1 MSTGRT
7 EPSQRQALSAD
18 AGRSCPY
25 CRFALKEGTAVMV
38 CGSCRAPHHLDCWS
52 DNTGCAVL
60 GCAGGPEPGSQA
72 RTTPQPAFA
81 IPTAPSATREQTW
94 VAAQPAAVAGQTPT
108 PPVYTPAPPPYTPA
122 PPGAVTNPPNRRRR
136 GSSLVVAIIVL
147 ALAILGVAAALVL
160 TKPKSATSS
169 ATVTTQPSNV
179 TLKVGQTATFTAA
192 ATGTPTPAVQWRRSQ
207 DDGTTWHPLSG
218 ATSDNLVVPNVTA
231 SQNGNEY
238 DAVFANAT
246 GSATSNPATLTVN
259 RSTGVAAG
267 PTITSQPANA
277 KLTAG
282 QAATFTAATSGTPT
296 PTVQWRLSRDGG
308 ATWEPISGASS
319 DILAL
324 SSVGVSE
331 DGNEYDAVFAN
342 AAGTA
347 TTNAA
352 ALSVSPQS
360 STGITTGQNGST
372 TTLFQGND
380 YTISVPAGWTQVS
393 DEVYMDPYFESK
405 WERPGSSGVYILVD
419 HTPGFTGTP
428 YTGSA
433 PLRASVAREPGYTEI
448 AYVPETLPSGPAQRW
463 QFILNGVEK
472 LDVFTV
478 GCQAGFAVLGAAP
491 STEWSSFASLF
502 GQAAASLEPSSC

>member
-1 MSTGRT
+1 
-7 EPSQRQALSAD
+7 
-18 AGRSCPY
+18 
-25 CRFALKEGTAVMV
+25 
-38 CGSCRAPHHLDCWS
+38 
-52 DNTGCAVL
+52 
-60 GCAGGPEPGSQA
+60 
-72 RTTPQPAFA
+72 
-81 IPTAPSATREQTW
+81 
-94 VAAQPAAVAGQTPT
+94 
-108 PPVYTPAPPPYTPA
+108 
-122 PPGAVTNPPNRRRR
+122 
-136 GSSLVVAIIVL
+136 
-147 ALAILGVAAALVL
+147 
-160 TKPKSATSS
+160 
-169 ATVTTQPSNV
+169 
-179 TLKVGQTATFTAA
+179 
-192 ATGTPTPAVQWRRSQ
+192 VQWRRSQ

-238 DAVFANAT
+238 DAVFANAP
-246 GSATSNPATLTVN
+246 GSATSNPAMLTVN

-282 QAATFTAATSGTPT
+282 QAATFTAAASGTPT

-360 STGITTGQNGST
+360 STGTTTGQNGST

-433 PLRASVAREPGYTEI
+433 PLRASVARGPGYTEI
-448 AYVPETLPSGPAQRW
+448 AYFPETLPSGPAQRW

-502 GQAAASLEPSSC
+502 EQAAASLEPSSC